1 MSVLTIGLAV
11 TDPSLWTRVGIS
23 LLQVAALALGGPLL
37 LGMMG
42 KIRARVEGRVGPPV
56 TQGLADLMK
65 LLRKEAIR
73 SEHMSALGAMA
84 PLVLA
89 GSAGMAAAIT
99 PLLTTHPVDSGGA
112 DVFVVVY
119 LLLMGSVAI
128 ALGGLDAGTAF
139 GGMGSSRAMTI
150 GAISEPALLVGIIA
164 LAAQAHTS
172 NLPGIVAASLSH
184 PGWLV
189 SPQRLMAL
197 AALVVVVIAETGRL
211 PVDNPFTHLELTM
224 IHEAM
229 ILEYSGPDL
238 ALVTMG
244 EAMRL
249 GLLFGLLGNLFIPW
263 GIDTSNSATSI
274 LVALAALCAKS
285 AAIGSAIALMEVSTA
300 KLRLFRVPELLAGA
314 FVLATVAVTTG
325 LVVK

>member
-1 MSVLTIGLAV
+1 V

-128 ALGGLDAGTAF
+128 ALGGLEVEVAADGRIV
-139 GGMGSSRAMTI
+139 RAKI
-150 GAISEPALLVGIIA
+150 VDPSFLNWPALSIA
-164 LAAQAHTS
+164 LADTIIPDFPLANKS
-172 NLPGIVAASLSH
+172 FNLSYAG
-184 PGWLV
+184 
-189 SPQRLMAL
+189 
-197 AALVVVVIAETGRL
+197 
-211 PVDNPFTHLELTM
+211 N
-224 IHEAM
+224 
-229 ILEYSGPDL
+229 DL
-238 ALVTMG
+238 
-244 EAMRL
+244 
-249 GLLFGLLGNLFIPW
+249 
-263 GIDTSNSATSI
+263 
-274 LVALAALCAKS
+274 
-285 AAIGSAIALMEVSTA
+285 
-300 KLRLFRVPELLAGA
+300 
-314 FVLATVAVTTG
+314 
-325 LVVK
+325 